1 MRVRSV
7 RRMKHYQ
14 HPEMNSVETADVLQ
28 ALADPCRLQIVR
40 HLLES
45 PGQEFACNEFPIE
58 GAKATRSHH
67 FQILREAGII
77 RTRVDGTKCMTSL
90 RREELDERFPGL
102 VSFLTQSARPTA
114 SA

>member
-1 MRVRSV
+1 
-7 RRMKHYQ
+7 MKQYE
-14 HPEMNSVETADVLQ
+14 HPELDSVDIANVLQ

-45 PGQEFACNEFPIE
+45 PEQEFACNEFPIE

-67 FQILREAGII
+67 FQILRGAGII

-90 RREELDERFPGL
+90 RREELDQRFPGL
-102 VSFLTQSARPTA
+102 VAFLTQSAA
-114 SA
+114 SPASV

>member
-1 MRVRSV
+1 
-7 RRMKHYQ
+7 MKQYE
-14 HPEMNSVETADVLQ
+14 HPELGSVEIANVLQ

-45 PGQEFACNEFPIE
+45 PEQEFACNEFPIE

-67 FQILREAGII
+67 FQILRGAGII

-90 RREELDERFPGL
+90 RREELDQRFPGL
-102 VSFLTQSARPTA
+102 VPFLIQSTA
-114 SA
+114 SPASV

>member
-1 MRVRSV
+1 
-7 RRMKHYQ
+7 MKQYE
-14 HPEMNSVETADVLQ
+14 HPELGSVEIANVLQ

-45 PGQEFACNEFPIE
+45 PEQEFACNEFPIE

-67 FQILREAGII
+67 FQILRGAGII

-90 RREELDERFPGL
+90 RREELDRRFPGL
-102 VSFLTQSARPTA
+102 VPFLIQSTA
-114 SA
+114 SPASV

>member
-1 MRVRSV
+1 
-7 RRMKHYQ
+7 MKQYQ
-14 HPEMNSVETADVLQ
+14 HPELGSVEIAEVLQ

-45 PGQEFACNEFPIE
+45 PEQEFACNEFPIE

-67 FQILREAGII
+67 FQILRGAGII

-90 RREELDERFPGL
+90 RREELDQRFPGL
-102 VSFLTQSARPTA
+102 VSFLTQSAASPT